1 MKLTPFLKVVPFFV
15 LCALGT
21 LVKAQPKIPVSPEA
35 AALAKMVNYPVNF
48 NTGVPDISVPL
59 YTLQAGGLSL
69 PISLSYHAGGFKINE
84 RATRSGLG
92 WSLSADIQITR
103 TINGTDDLAPSG
115 YIYNEDIGYYNP
127 SCPECNTTAMNVG
140 SAYRLANGERDGM
153 PDKFNYKLLNKSGSF
168 YFIKNDNGTGYGIVP
183 VPFEYLKITY
193 SAGEFTIVD
202 TDGTIYYFGGKGT
215 IDTENY
221 PQKFTELTDGIR
233 TGFKCSKIVNANRTE
248 ELNFV
253 YQAKTPVNYFG
264 GQQSIQYT
272 NNPNPCEL
280 LESYSSYATHSWVQA
295 NRPGLNDYDELMSFV
310 PAYGL
315 SSPRYLENF
324 GNGHL
329 VFHLPDVNGT
339 TPQDHVYTSNNGATS
354 VRINRGL
361 ALTQIN
367 FRTGSVTL
375 NGTDALNSIQ
385 VKNANGEE
393 VKTINF
399 YQSVQYPT
407 SSSVFSNYQ
416 EFLNN
421 GTRYLDS
428 VEFVAGGKRFDIYKF
443 QYINKYCFGDHL
455 LGKDVWG
462 YPNIFT
468 SNRSSANVMAIRKT
482 DIVQRYYKSLQYSC
496 ADYVDNVVF
505 SIGSTQG
512 NVESTDETPLY
523 AGMLRRLVY
532 PTGGYVDFEYEANST
547 RIAAANGSADLVAM
561 TGGLR
566 IKTISQYDGMSDKPA
581 SYKYYRYGE
590 LEEGTG
596 LLINN
601 PYLEYDAT
609 NRNFK
614 PYHYDQKTAYVVNTS
629 PSCVQPDCMLIAGT
643 ENMITYLPSSSLD
656 YTYPT
661 GAPIYYTKVTEYN
674 QDLGKMTGKKVHT
687 FYQPND
693 FGGLGSFFNESRIP
707 GTNVDVLRTDGLMG
721 QPSSI
726 ADYAYKNG
734 NFSLAHL
741 KSFTYY
747 KFIRPMQ
754 IRVAYSFQKINFGSH
769 SFLYQNSSGL
779 SFQNAGYGLP
789 EIFAA
794 GQYSLPVAKLL
805 PLTEM
810 ERWYSG
816 DNDYVETIT
825 SYEYG
830 NTTYPQPTKI
840 TTSGKNKG
848 SISKVLKYAYN
859 FTGDAVCDTMKNR
872 NMIGQP
878 IEEISYS
885 RDANG
890 TEVETARSKTTYA
903 ALNLGWH
910 ILPSAVLKSVGGAPL
925 ETVMTFDQ
933 YGSHENVLQLTEKNS
948 VVKSYLWDSQEVY
961 PIIEVK
967 GASYNDVS
975 AAAGSAGYAVN
986 AASASAIKSLGS
998 TIQSALPNS
1007 MVSSYA
1013 YKPMVGV
1020 TVLTGPDERSK
1031 YFSYDDYGRLLTIRD
1046 HQQRILKKYE
1056 YVLAKTPALANH
1068 YFTYNNPMMLSFN
1081 SVGSGV
1087 PLLVNARQ
1095 SAFRYT
1101 NPTSSLN
1108 ANASAESELN
1118 AVWYSISGGAD
1129 PSRPEASVKLRL
1141 NTWPSGG
1148 PIPTAV
1154 YLDLVRDGNIV
1165 VSKRIPYRTPNSPSE
1180 PLASVFED
1188 LYVEPGTYQVAIRY
1202 ETNYNGSLCHFTIG
1216 NNLVRTGDTL
1226 NLQAGSTYDCILFN
1240 N

>member
-1 MKLTPFLKVVPFFV
+1 MKLTPFFKVVPFFV

-21 LVKAQPKIPVSPEA
+21 LVLAQPKIPVSPEA

-69 PISLSYHAGGFKINE
+69 PITLSYHAGGFKTNE

-103 TINGTDDLAPSG
+103 TVNGTDDLAPGG

-127 SCPECNTTAMNVG
+127 SCPECNTSPMNVG
-140 SAYRLANGERDGM
+140 SAYRLAIGESDGM
-153 PDKFNYKLLNKSGSF
+153 PDKFNYQLLNKSGSF
-168 YFIKNDNGTGYGIVP
+168 YFIKNENGTGYGIVP
-183 VPFEYLKITY
+183 VPFEYLKISY

-202 TDGTIYYFGGKGT
+202 TDGTTYYFGGKGVLST
-215 IDTENY
+215 DNY
-221 PQKFTELTDGIR
+221 AQKFTELTDAIR
-233 TGFKCSKIVNANRTE
+233 TGFKCSRIVNANRTE

-295 NRPGLNDYDELMSFV
+295 HYPGLSDYDQLMSNV
-310 PAYGL
+310 PGYGL

-324 GNGHL
+324 GNGQL

-339 TPQDHVYTSNNGATS
+339 TAQDHVYTSNNGGAG
-354 VRINRGL
+354 VKINRGL

-367 FRTGSVTL
+367 FRTGSVVL

-385 VKNANGEE
+385 VKNASGEE

-399 YQSVQYPT
+399 YQTKQYPT
-407 SSSVFSNYQ
+407 SSSVFSSYQ

-428 VEFVAGGKRFDIYKF
+428 VEFVAGGKRFDTYKF

-462 YPNIFT
+462 YPNVFT
-468 SNRSSANVMAIRKT
+468 SNWSSTNVMAIRKT
-482 DIVQRYYKSLQYSC
+482 DIVQRYYRSLQYSC

-523 AGMLRRLVY
+523 AGMLRRVVY
-532 PTGGYVDFEYEANST
+532 PTGGYLDFEYEANST
-547 RIAAANGSADLVAM
+547 RIAPATDNADLVAM

-566 IKTISQYDGMSDKPA
+566 IKTISQYDGISNKPA

-601 PYLEYDAT
+601 PYQEYDAT
-609 NRNFK
+609 NRSFK
-614 PYHYDQKTAYVVNTS
+614 PYHYKQKTAYVVNAS
-629 PSCVQPDCMLIAGT
+629 QSCVQPECMSIPGIEDMT
-643 ENMITYLPSSSLD
+643 TYIPSSSLD
-656 YTYPT
+656 YTYPN

-674 QDLGKMTGKKVHT
+674 QDFGKMTGKKVYT

-693 FGGLGSFFNESRIP
+693 FGGLGRFFNESRIP
-707 GTNVDVLRTDGLMG
+707 ETNIDVLRTDGLMG

-734 NFSLAHL
+734 SFSLAHL
-741 KSFTYY
+741 KAFTYY
-747 KFIRPMQ
+747 KFSRPMQ
-754 IRVAYSFQKINFGSH
+754 IRVAYSFQKINFGAH
-769 SFLYQNSSGL
+769 SFLYQNRSGL
-779 SFQNAGYGLP
+779 SFQNGSYSLP
-789 EIFAA
+789 DIFTA

-805 PLTEM
+805 PATEM

-816 DNDYVETIT
+816 ENDYVQTT
-825 SYEYG
+825 TAYEYG

-840 TTSGKNKG
+840 ITTGKNNG
-848 SISKVLKYAYN
+848 TVSKVLKYAYN

-872 NMIGQP
+872 NMIAQP

-885 RDANG
+885 RSDNNG
-890 TEVETARSKTTYA
+890 TDVETARTKTVYA

-961 PIIEVK
+961 PIVEVK
-967 GASYNDVS
+967 GANYSDAS
-975 AAAGSAGYAVN
+975 AASGSAGYAVN

-1007 MVSSYA
+1007 MVSTYA

-1046 HQQRILKKYE
+1046 HQQHILKKHE
-1056 YVLAKTPALANH
+1056 YILAKTPVLANH
-1068 YFTYNNPMMLSFN
+1068 YFTYNNPMMLTFN
-1081 SVGSGV
+1081 AFGSDNIRRMV
-1087 PLLVNARQ
+1087 SARQ
-1095 SAFRYT
+1095 SALRYT
-1101 NPTSSLN
+1101 NPTSSLT
-1108 ANASAESELN
+1108 ANGGAENELN
-1118 AVWYSISGGAD
+1118 DVWYSIAGGVVD
-1129 PSRPEASVKLRL
+1129 LSRPEANVKLRL

-1154 YLDLVRDGNIV
+1154 YLDLIRDGNIM
-1165 VSKRIPYRTPNSPSE
+1165 VSKRIPYRTPTSS
-1180 PLASVFED
+1180 FEE
-1188 LYVEPGTYQVAIRY
+1188 LYVEPGTYQVSIRY
-1202 ETNYNGSLCHFTIG
+1202 ETNYNGSLCRLTIG
-1216 NNLVRTGDTL
+1216 NNAVRTGDTL
-1226 NLQAGSTYDCILFN
+1226 NLQAGSTYDCILFSN
-1240 N
+1240 